1 MVKVLIFGHALREVI
16 GEPELEI
23 ECLAPMSVQ
32 AFLDANTAQLGELA
46 PFIARHE
53 VLVTINKKVGSLES
67 IVRAGDTLKL
77 THQIAQA
84 FDGARW
90 QNP

>member
-1 MVKVLIFGHALREVI
+1 MIKVLIFGRALREAI
-16 GEPELEI
+16 GEPELEM
-23 ECLAPMSVQ
+23 ECPAPTSVQ
-32 AFLDANTAQLGELA
+32 AFLDANAAHLGSLS
-46 PFIARHE
+46 PFLARHE

-67 IVRAGDTLKL
+67 MIRSGDTLKL
-77 THQIAQA
+77 THQTNQA